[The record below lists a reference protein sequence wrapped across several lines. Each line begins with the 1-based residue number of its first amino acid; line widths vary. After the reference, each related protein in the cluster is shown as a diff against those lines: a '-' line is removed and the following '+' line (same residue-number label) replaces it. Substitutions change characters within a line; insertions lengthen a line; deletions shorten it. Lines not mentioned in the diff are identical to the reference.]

1 LGVNHLG
8 AVKSN
13 GQDESD
19 LFSQRYQ
26 NDWEKFAE
34 EVLHQ
39 YKDWR
44 FNTVDDSIR
53 PLRDVRPY
61 LAARNLV
68 RTAKYYGK
76 PGERNPYEFPD
87 VFDPVVRTRLERRV
101 ESFCK
106 QHRDNRNLI
115 AYYWTDTPTWDIHK
129 TRRFR
134 GTDWVSE
141 IRNLC
146 PRSPGRKRYAEFLRD
161 RYRNDLAR
169 FCRAY
174 DLRMESFDDLQG
186 SDLGSLDLARYE
198 IERDDQAFLGLIA
211 ATYYGI
217 VGPAM
222 RRHDSRHMVL
232 GEKYLL
238 GDIPPQVVKAAA
250 PHLDAIAIQPGDG
263 YIPIYTPGDTY
274 PAEEI
279 ESLHKLTG
287 KPIFICDHQIS
298 FATERY
304 PKAIWPY
311 HQRANEADAA
321 AATER
326 FLREAFA
333 QPYILGYMRC
343 QYIDRFST
351 RRNAIKLGLLRD
363 DGSPYSQ
370 LIDATR
376 RGNQAVK
383 ETVRRAVL
391 GTGTGNE

>member
-1 LGVNHLG
+1 MGMYP
-8 AVKSN
+8 S
-13 GQDESD
+13 
-19 LFSQRYQ
+19 
-26 NDWEKFAE
+26 
-34 EVLHQ
+34 
-39 YKDWR
+39 
-44 FNTVDDSIR
+44 
-53 PLRDVRPY
+53 
-61 LAARNLV
+61 
-68 RTAKYYGK
+68 
-76 PGERNPYEFPD
+76 
-87 VFDPVVRTRLERRV
+87 
-101 ESFCK
+101 
-106 QHRDNRNLI
+106 
-115 AYYWTDTPTWDIHK
+115 
-129 TRRFR
+129 
-134 GTDWVSE
+134 
-141 IRNLC
+141 
-146 PRSPGRKRYAEFLRD
+146 
-161 RYRNDLAR
+161 
-169 FCRAY
+169 
-174 DLRMESFDDLQG
+174 
-186 SDLGSLDLARYE
+186 
-198 IERDDQAFLGLIA
+198 
-211 ATYYGI
+211 
-217 VGPAM
+217 
-222 RRHDSRHMVL
+222 
-232 GEKYLL
+232 
-238 GDIPPQVVKAAA
+238 
-250 PHLDAIAIQPGDG
+250 
-263 YIPIYTPGDTY
+263 PGDTY